1 MDKCKNKQNIPSN
14 VEFMILCVELII
26 RPILSDT
33 CAEFLEEKVEIIWE
47 DEVALVTVLEID
59 PCSA

>member
-1 MDKCKNKQNIPSN
+1 MPYYALTKLKNIIFQMNKCKNKQNIPFN

-33 CAEFLEEKVEIIWE
+33 CAEFLEEKVEI
-47 DEVALVTVLEID
+47 T
-59 PCSA
+59 